1 MIGNA
6 PDFKQPKPNFT
17 AFHNHYG
24 KEFKSEVHHCPL
36 ISGKNHNVKD
46 KVIRLNKKKYHII
59 SVAKKRPCFHDLD
72 KFVAKT
78 DAPRKSSYLL
88 TLAKSRSVLN

>member
-1 MIGNA
+1 
-6 PDFKQPKPNFT
+6 
-17 AFHNHYG
+17 
-24 KEFKSEVHHCPL
+24 
-36 ISGKNHNVKD
+36 VKD

-59 SVAKKRPCFHDLD
+59 SVAKKRSCFHDLD